1 MHEMKTVNANETSVE
16 EFMKP
21 RCKVKPGDRIYRK
34 HRNMTVPDRME
45 VTEVTPAETGYFI
58 KCKYMYHGIGVQERT
73 FSDVIFRDENWII
86 EKKGIDF

>member
-1 MHEMKTVNANETSVE
+1 MDEMKTVAANDILVE
-16 EFMKP
+16 DFMKP

-34 HRNMTVPDRME
+34 HKTMTIPDRLE
-45 VTEVTPAETGYFI
+45 VVEVTPAKTGYFI

-73 FSDVIFRDENWII
+73 FSDVIFQDDSWVI

>member
-73 FSDVIFRDENWII
+73 FSDVIFRDVNWII

>member
-1 MHEMKTVNANETSVE
+1 MDEMKTVPVNETSVE

-73 FSDVIFRDENWII
+73 FSDVIFRDENWVV
-86 EKKGIDF
+86 EKTGIDF